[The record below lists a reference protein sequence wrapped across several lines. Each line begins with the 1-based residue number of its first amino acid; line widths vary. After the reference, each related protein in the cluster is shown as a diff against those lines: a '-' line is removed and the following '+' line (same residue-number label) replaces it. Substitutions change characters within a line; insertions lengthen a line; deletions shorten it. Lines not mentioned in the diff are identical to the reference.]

1 MPTVHLIHGHLG
13 SGKTTLAK
21 KLAEDFNGV
30 RFNLNGCL
38 YIADNTFEVLK
49 TRFEPLAADERH
61 LLIDAEEGLPMSS
74 SNSHTGS

>member
-61 LLIDAEEGLPMSS
+61 LLIDAEQRRPVSW
-74 SNSHTGS
+74 SNPNTVS